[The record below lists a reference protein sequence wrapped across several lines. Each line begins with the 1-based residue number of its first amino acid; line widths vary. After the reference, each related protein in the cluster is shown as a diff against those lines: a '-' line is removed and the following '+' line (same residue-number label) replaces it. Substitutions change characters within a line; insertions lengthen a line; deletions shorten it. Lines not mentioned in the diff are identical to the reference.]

1 MVHSSYIYIY
11 IYKAMSKFQ
20 TKPGHL
26 KRQKKKRKK
35 RRSEQKKCQTVSFA
49 VSP

>member
-1 MVHSSYIYIY
+1 
-11 IYKAMSKFQ
+11 MSKFQ